1 MYRVGIVG
9 AAGRIASRLEDDPLR
24 SKPASHLGAYKFL
37 SKLFDVVAVCDVN
50 VEKVRQVAQ
59 RFQVPY
65 YFKDVKEMLDK
76 VDLDVVSVC
85 TPPDGRFEVIC
96 SLAEYPKRPKLI
108 FTEKPIEANLYEA
121 EAIKEVCQKNG
132 VKLMVNHTR
141 RFSYAFKSL
150 WYDVNFNKFG
160 RLLLFRGLFSG
171 DVVSDGV
178 HMADLVN
185 WFSTEE
191 TAISVENVKTPYLLF
206 EVDLI
211 FSEARVMIRDNGAR
225 FELYRPKESKR
236 YQNIEEL
243 ELVEVLPYK
252 FSFSEAM
259 LNALKEIDYCLRLN
273 REPSCGA
280 DEGIEALRLALKWRE
295 KFGKKKVKLDSGSPL
310 LQLHSAERKH
320 S

>member
-1 MYRVGIVG
+1 MNKHKCAVVGC
-9 AAGRIASRLEDDPLR
+9 GRIGALLEVFDPKR
-24 SKPASHLGAYKFL
+24 EKPASHVSAYKAR
-37 SKLFDVVAVCDVN
+37 SELFDLVAVCDINEELAKWVS
-50 VEKVRQVAQ
+50 E
-59 RFQVPY
+59 RFQVPHH
-65 YFKDVKEMLDK
+65 FKDVKEMLDK

-96 SLAEYPKRPKLI
+96 SLVEHPKRPKLI
-108 FTEKPIEANLYEA
+108 FAEKPIEVNLYEA
-121 EAIKEVCQKNG
+121 EAIKEICQKNG
-132 VKLMVNHTR
+132 VKLMINHTR
-141 RFSYAFKSL
+141 RFSYAFNSL
-150 WYDVNFNKFG
+150 WYDINFNKFG
-160 RLLLFRGLFSG
+160 KLLLFKGVFSG

-191 TAISVENVKTPYLLF
+191 TAISVENVKTPYLIF

-211 FSEARVMIRDNGAR
+211 FSDARVMIRDNGAR
-225 FELYRPKESKR
+225 FELYRPKESRR
-236 YQNIEEL
+236 YQHIEEL

-259 LNALKEIDYCLRLN
+259 LNALEEIDYCLRLN

-295 KFGKKKVKLDSGSPL
+295 EFGKKKVKLDSGSSL
-310 LQLHSAERKH
+310 LQLHSAE
-320 S
+320 